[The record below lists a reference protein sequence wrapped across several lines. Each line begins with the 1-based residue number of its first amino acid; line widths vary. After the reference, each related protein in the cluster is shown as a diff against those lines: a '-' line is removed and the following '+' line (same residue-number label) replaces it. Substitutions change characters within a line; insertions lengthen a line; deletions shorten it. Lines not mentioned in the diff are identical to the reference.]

1 MNYRIAARVFFSCLM
16 TFVSALAVEGQSR
29 SLPAEPVV
37 IGATPQFVFDNY
49 IVDNHYALKYKQ
61 QTVERVFHAPQK
73 HPSNPLIAGE
83 GGYVS
88 VRRDPETGTFRMWYQ
103 THTPRLDSKGKQ
115 KGSNYAIAYAESTDG
130 LKWNR
135 PQLDLYEWKGSRQNN
150 IVWKGITDARASGPC
165 LLDVPEAERKG
176 YRYLMSYHTGGAG
189 KGKNGIR
196 VVGSQDGIHWDK
208 SSDSLLAE
216 LHSDTLNSIVYDPVA
231 AQYVMYCRAKHIYR
245 TFSGAILDTGA
256 SRRVARMTGDTL
268 WGEWTSEPQNILIPD
283 QLDAEQQFHFFY
295 GMPVRYHAG
304 IFWGALWPFKMN
316 TDIVTELAFSR
327 DGIQFERLSSRPQLI
342 ALGEADRWDD
352 GMVFGTGWVDVG
364 DEWWF
369 YYSGYDGPHGDPA
382 SRQPGIGLATIKKE
396 RLISLHG
403 PRDGGVVITRKL
415 RWQGERLFLNADASQ
430 GEIKV
435 RISDGKRKVLE
446 GFDYEDCVP
455 LHADSLRHEVKWNNK
470 SMAALQGEVIR
481 LEIYLRD
488 ADLFT
493 FQAGTETAE

>member
-1 MNYRIAARVFFSCLM
+1 MFYHIAVRIFFSCLM
-16 TFVSALAVEGQSR
+16 ISLLPLSLEAQSR
-29 SLPAEPVV
+29 SLPAEPVE
-37 IGATPQFVFDNY
+37 IGSTPQFVFDNY
-49 IVDNHYALKYKQ
+49 IVDNHYALKYKRE
-61 QTVERVFHAPQK
+61 TVERVFHAPQK
-73 HPSNPLIAGE
+73 HPANPLVAGE
-83 GGYVS
+83 GGYVA
-88 VRRDPETGTFRMWYQ
+88 VRRDPESGKFRMWYQ
-103 THTPRLDSKGKQ
+103 THTPRLDAKGNL
-115 KGSNYAIAYAESTDG
+115 KGSHYAIAYAESTDG
-130 LKWNR
+130 LKWTL
-135 PQLDLYEWKGSRQNN
+135 PQLELFEWKGSRQNN
-150 IVWKGITDARASGPC
+150 IVWKGITDQRASGPC
-165 LLDVPEAERKG
+165 LLDVPKAERKG

-189 KGKNGIR
+189 KGVNGIR

-245 TFSGAILDTGA
+245 TFTGAILDTGA
-256 SRRVARMTGDTL
+256 SRRVARMTGDSL
-268 WGEWTSEPQNILIPD
+268 WSKWTSEPQNILIPD
-283 QLDAEQQFHFFY
+283 ALDADKQFHFFY

-327 DGIQFERLSSRPQLI
+327 DGIQFERLPGRPQLI
-342 ALGEADRWDD
+342 ALGEADSWDD
-352 GMVFGTGWVDVG
+352 GMVFGTDWVNVG

-369 YYSGYDGPHGDPA
+369 YYSAYDGPHGDPT

-403 PRDGGVVITRKL
+403 PRGGGVVITRQL

-435 RISDGKRKVLE
+435 RLSDAKRKVLK
-446 GFDYEDCVP
+446 GFDYENCVP
-455 LHADSLRHEVKWNNK
+455 LRADSLRHEVRWNDT
-470 SMAALQGEVIR
+470 SIAALQGEIIR
-481 LEIYLRD
+481 LEIYLQD

-493 FQAGTETAE
+493 FQAGKETTE